1 VEGRHGCRGED
12 RRHGDGTSSFR
23 PTGKT
28 ASTRNCHFAAKVVLA
43 ASPDKIAATIKKPG
57 VENVLLPF
65 VFLLYY
71 QGPLVCASVQ
81 RREGRARSLAQ
92 SRSRPWMFQ
101 HASARRGDERRRQH
115 RVLSACRP
123 LDKIIHRISNP
134 GLKWLSTGESEGVPS
149 CRSWISARDNQHSTT
164 FSAEDKDLKHGNVL
178 ALRACRTRQRANY
191 SMEDP
196 RTFCVRSLPCAPS
209 TLCS

>member
-71 QGPLVCASVQ
+71 HGPLVCASVQ

-101 HASARRGDERRRQH
+101 HASARTGDERRRQH

-123 LDKIIHRISNP
+123 LDKIISFRSFSCFTIMDP
-134 GLKWLSTGESEGVPS
+134 WCVPVS
-149 CRSWISARDNQHSTT
+149 RDEKEEHAHLPSLARDLGCSSMHRRVEVTSDGD
-164 FSAEDKDLKHGNVL
+164 SIEYYLL
-178 ALRACRTRQRANY
+178 AGRWTKSYTEYRT
-191 SMEDP
+191 P
-196 RTFCVRSLPCAPS
+196 V
-209 TLCS
+209 